1 MGKKV
6 LALIAGILLLAGICQ
21 AQPFLVCD
29 PQPNV
34 REYELDI
41 DGTIITGIQAELD
54 YSLKYPMDAWM
65 GGTHNVIGR
74 AKNIWGWGPWNTDP
88 FTFNADAP
96 GAPSGYGFSAE

>member
-54 YSLKYPMDAWM
+54 YSLKYPSMELLKKKIRLYLGM
-65 GGTHNVIGR
+65 R
-74 AKNIWGWGPWNTDP
+74 
-88 FTFNADAP
+88 
-96 GAPSGYGFSAE
+96 